1 MQAFLGLIVLVG
13 IVVNNAIVLI
23 DYTNQLIREHGMKL
37 REAVVAAGSRRL
49 RPILMTTMTTVLGL
63 LPISIGIGE
72 GGELQAPMGRVII
85 GGLCASTMITLL
97 FIPVV
102 FYTLERRA
110 ERAREASQLAGA
122 SPELQPMTSG
132 D

>member
-1 MQAFLGLIVLVG
+1 
-13 IVVNNAIVLI
+13 
-23 DYTNQLIREHGMKL
+23 
-37 REAVVAAGSRRL
+37 
-49 RPILMTTMTTVLGL
+49 MTTMTTVLGL
-63 LPISIGIGE
+63 LPISLGIGE

-102 FYTLERRA
+102 FYTLESRA
-110 ERAREASQLAGA
+110 ERAREASRLAGA
-122 SPELQPMTSG
+122 NPELEPMASG